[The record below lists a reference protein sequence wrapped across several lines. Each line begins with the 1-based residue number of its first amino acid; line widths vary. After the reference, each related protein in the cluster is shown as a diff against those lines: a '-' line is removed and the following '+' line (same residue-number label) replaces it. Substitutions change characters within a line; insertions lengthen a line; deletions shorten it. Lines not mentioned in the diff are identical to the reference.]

1 MKLSELI
8 KEEKIRMV
16 LLKGENLVNN
26 RIPIEFK
33 GKTIEYDFIINV
45 AFDSKQFLATLENS
59 PKIVKVKF
67 DCENNLHLKSFE
79 YGPEEVKYGYLY
91 GNNQVT
97 SLSGIGK
104 KYFKTVHESLYL
116 PNAICSNVLGI
127 CLIKEL
133 KFFAFDI
140 AADGQVMQ
148 MHIEELVEV
157 KDILD
162 RHAQGDILE
171 CQEELIEA
179 GFKEYAKL

>member
-45 AFDSKQFLATLENS
+45 E
-59 PKIVKVKF
+59 F